1 MFVVG
6 KAIGGGI
13 PVAVYGLSQ
22 EVAEKV
28 WRHIPKVNPIV
39 KQSAHLGFGG
49 TLAGGLLGVAAIRA
63 ALEHVL
69 TPDAYDRMLKLAG
82 RLAQEVQQAITE
94 FDLPWHVTRVGA
106 RVEYMFGR
114 TVPRNGAEA
123 GRARDGLLETLLH
136 VFFLNRGVIITP
148 FHNMVLMC
156 PASSEA
162 DVERHT
168 HVFREFAAYLR
179 AEGVA
184 LADLS
189 QAAA

>member
-1 MFVVG
+1 
-6 KAIGGGI
+6 
-13 PVAVYGLSQ
+13 
-22 EVAEKV
+22 
-28 WRHIPKVNPIV
+28 
-39 KQSAHLGFGG
+39 
-49 TLAGGLLGVAAIRA
+49 
-63 ALEHVL
+63 
-69 TPDAYDRMLKLAG
+69 
-82 RLAQEVQQAITE
+82 
-94 FDLPWHVTRVGA
+94 
-106 RVEYMFGR
+106 MFGR
-114 TVPRNGAEA
+114 TVPRNGTEA

-189 QAAA
+189 QEAA